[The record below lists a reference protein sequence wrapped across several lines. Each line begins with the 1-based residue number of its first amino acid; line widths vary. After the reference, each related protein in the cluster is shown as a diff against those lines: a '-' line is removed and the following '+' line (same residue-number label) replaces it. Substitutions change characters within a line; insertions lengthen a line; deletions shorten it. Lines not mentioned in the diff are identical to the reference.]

1 MTDEV
6 ERIYKVGD
14 KVWWFNG
21 RLLVKC
27 TITEVDDQYRKQH
40 PSGTIFYD
48 LDEPVGHSVANDEL
62 YDTLEEA
69 VADYGDDI
77 VDVMDVEGVGERVV
91 TLEQCRINKVR
102 FTLATHLLGADY
114 GDRSKITDEMVQKA
128 LKEWGY
134 PPKKRGEEWFAY
146 GDIEDMEEK
155 R

>member
-1 MTDEV
+1 MSEEI

-27 TITEVDDQYRKQH
+27 TIVEVDDERRKKN
-40 PSGTIFYD
+40 PTATIFYD
-48 LDEPVGHSVANDEL
+48 LDEPVGHFVAADEL

-69 VADYGDDI
+69 IAVEKDDT
-77 VDVMDVEGVGERVV
+77 VDVIEVASVGERVV
-91 TLEQCRINKVR
+91 TLEQCRIDHAR

-114 GDRSKITDEMVQKA
+114 GNQAKITDEMVQKA

-146 GDIEDMEEK
+146 GDIEDLEK
-155 R
+155 KP